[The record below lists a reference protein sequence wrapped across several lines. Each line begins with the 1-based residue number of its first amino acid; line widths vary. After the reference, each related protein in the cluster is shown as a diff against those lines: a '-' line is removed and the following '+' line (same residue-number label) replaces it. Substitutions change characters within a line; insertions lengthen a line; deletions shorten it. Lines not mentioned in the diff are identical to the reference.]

1 MGLKN
6 LQKNPNVPVQI
17 VFSITFR
24 LLRAQNRESCLLLK
38 KWFFGIVLY
47 RDKPGEFPH
56 REEYKCPI

>member
-1 MGLKN
+1 MGLKICRN
-6 LQKNPNVPVQI
+6 NPNVPVRI

-38 KWFFGIVLY
+38 KWVFGIVLY